1 MESGTLE
8 PPMESA
14 GPLSLGSR
22 ADVQAKRLSL
32 ALSICAIF
40 AFVLAITIP
49 FAGQALH
56 IDDAIFWDFA
66 RTNLESPLQQH
77 MDDYRLMG
85 EQIGQWRD
93 THPPLDQM
101 YMSLV
106 MRITGSESESP
117 LHLSFIV
124 FPLIAGVSMFFLSRR
139 FTRNA
144 MLSTL
149 LLLATPVVMTMSHTL
164 MADVPML
171 AFWLAATSAYI
182 YGVDKNDARL
192 LALAG
197 CLAFLAVFAGY
208 QALALMPL
216 LAIYAWVN
224 GKLNLRTALPLALPL
239 AGFLLYALYSLS
251 AYGELPRFT
260 HARGLNVDSDHIS
273 SRIEGMLAQI
283 GGASVFP
290 LFLAGFFALRRKR
303 YLLLP
308 LAVAGSVA
316 LGVFHYQNGFPLSST
331 ILYSVFMTAAG
342 MTVLAVF
349 SESIVQAR
357 NALKRLP
364 VDTDF
369 IFLAF
374 WLLAMMIAI
383 CVLLPHAPAKYSLP
397 LLAPLVLLM
406 MREAEAGIASR
417 ALTRALI
424 VSAVIMTVLVANAVS
439 AADFQMAKSYKHY
452 ALNLSGSYETDGTVW
467 FVGEWGFRHYM
478 ESQGYQYL
486 TSANEAVH
494 EGDLIVRPGFTD
506 WPLADSVTSRMQPLE
521 TTSSSWDM
529 PLRVMSFEGNAGFY
543 GSHWG
548 LLPYAIT
555 DAPVEN
561 FTVYRV
567 GPPPKAQQ

>member
-1 MESGTLE
+1 
-8 PPMESA
+8 MESA
-14 GPLSLGSR
+14 APLSLGSR
-22 ADVQAKRLSL
+22 ADIQAKRLSL
-32 ALSICAIF
+32 VLSICTIF
-40 AFVLAITIP
+40 VFVLAITIP

-66 RTNLESPLQQH
+66 RTNLQSPLQQH
-77 MDDYRLMG
+77 MNDYQLLG

-117 LHLSFIV
+117 LHLAFIA
-124 FPLIAGVSMFFLSRR
+124 FPLIAGISMFFLSRR

-171 AFWLAATSAYI
+171 AFWLAATSAFI

-192 LALAG
+192 LTLAG

-208 QALALMPL
+208 QALALLPL
-216 LAIYAWVN
+216 LALYAWVN

-239 AGFLLYALYSLS
+239 VGFLLYALYSLS
-251 AYGELPRFT
+251 VYGALPRFT
-260 HARGLNVDSDHIS
+260 HAGGLNVDSDHITN
-273 SRIEGMLAQI
+273 RIEGMLEQI

-316 LGVFHYQNGFPLSST
+316 LGIFHYQSGFPLAST
-331 ILYSVFMTAAG
+331 VLYSVFMTAAA
-342 MTVLAVF
+342 MTVLSIF
-349 SESIVQAR
+349 SESIVQVR
-357 NALKRLP
+357 NAIRRLP

-369 IFLAF
+369 LFLAF
-374 WLLAMMIAI
+374 WLLSMMIAI
-383 CVLLPHAPAKYSLP
+383 CILLPHAPAKYSLP
-397 LLAPLVLLM
+397 FLAPLVLLM
-406 MREAEAGIASR
+406 MREAEAGIASKT
-417 ALTRALI
+417 LTRALV
-424 VSAVIMTVLVANAVS
+424 VSALIMTVLVANAMS
-439 AADFQMAKSYKHY
+439 AADFQLAKSYKYY
-452 ALNLSGSYETDGTVW
+452 ALNLSGNYETEGTVW

-478 ESQGYQYL
+478 ELQGYQYL
-486 TSANEAVH
+486 TSANEAVR

-506 WPLADSVTSRMQPLE
+506 WPLADSVTRRMQPFE
-521 TTSSSWDM
+521 TTSTDWNL

-555 DAPVEN
+555 DTPVES

-567 GPPPKAQQ
+567 GPPDKTQQ